1 MLKNDEFQLSNVVWM
16 NPVFCCVTNKVGL
29 APTSSAVSFDWVTSC
44 PYNIVKLREF
54 DNVGIVVVGEKGL
67 RF

>member
-1 MLKNDEFQLSNVVWM
+1 MLKNDEFQLRNVVWV

-29 APTSSAVSFDWVTSC
+29 TSTSSTVSFDWVPSC
-44 PYNIVKLREF
+44 PYNIVELREL
-54 DNVGIVVVGEKGL
+54 DNVGIVVVGEEGL